1 MRKQQDE
8 LRARFTVFIQH
19 VIIHA
24 RISYLRQIQKTAFE
38 ISFSEIKNTPAQ
50 DFDTQYKEFM
60 TDRLNFNFEEDILA
74 KAFSSLPLMKKKIIK
89 LAFLYDYS
97 PAEIAQ
103 KLHCPIKY
111 VYDQKYLAIKKL
123 QKIMKENC
131 HDKK

>member
-38 ISFSEIKNTPAQ
+38 ISFSEIKNTPVQ

-60 TDRLNFNFEEDILA
+60 TDRLNFNFEEDTFGFHIAEMLIQQ
-74 KAFSSLPLMKKKIIK
+74 SLTPWKTTETTSAIDNIIVPGYK
-89 LAFLYDYS
+89 RRF
-97 PAEIAQ
+97 IRT
-103 KLHCPIKY
+103 
-111 VYDQKYLAIKKL
+111 
-123 QKIMKENC
+123 
-131 HDKK
+131 